1 METYL
6 VGGAV
11 RDRLLGLEVRERDW
25 VVVGA
30 TVEEM
35 LAAGFRQVGRDF
47 PVFLHPET
55 GDEYALARTER
66 KAAPGYRGFEVHASP
81 EVTLEE
87 DLRRR
92 DLTVNAIAEAP
103 DGTLIDPFGGI
114 ADLREGQLRHVSP
127 AFVEDPVRVLRC
139 ARFAAQFAHWGF
151 RVSHA
156 TFELMRQMVAAGEVD
171 ALTAERVWAE
181 LARALAT
188 RTPTRF
194 FEVLQRCGALE
205 RVLPEL
211 APLLA
216 TETMGHA
223 AQEVT
228 PRALRALGRATAL
241 EKSPEVRFAA
251 LVLLLDQEETVEA
264 LCARMRAPHAYRDL
278 GRLAAAHHHTVRS
291 APRLPPEALL
301 DLLQR
306 VDAFR
311 RPERLADL
319 VRAVQAN
326 DDGDLES
333 AYPPTERLLAARAAA
348 ASVDTA
354 DLSASA
360 LPGPQIAAE
369 LRTRRIAALS
379 ALC

>member
-11 RDRLLGLEVRERDW
+11 RDRLLGLEVCERDW

-47 PVFLHPET
+47 PVFIHPET

-103 DGTLIDPFGGI
+103 DGTLIDPFGGV
-114 ADLREGQLRHVSP
+114 ADLREGRLRHVSP

-211 APLLA
+211 APLLG

-228 PRALRALGRATAL
+228 PRALRALGRAAAL

-251 LVLLLDQEETVEA
+251 LVLPLDQEETVEA

-278 GRLAAAHHHTVRS
+278 GRLAAAHHHAVRS

-333 AYPPTERLLAARAAA
+333 AYPPAELLLAARATA